1 MTFFNI
7 LTIECCLLKHHSP
20 LKFYQFS
27 FILPSLLSSHRQ
39 HQRSLIVLDIFHST
53 YIHSKL
59 ADKMK
64 NSSVKC
70 ERKSIIF
77 ILLCLSIF
85 STPRPH
91 LHPLLFIFFFI
102 YSYSSCPR
110 AIKHFVNKFEWFSFS
125 L

>member
-1 MTFFNI
+1 M
-7 LTIECCLLKHHSP
+7 CLFKHQSP
-20 LKFYQFS
+20 LKFLSIFL
-27 FILPSLLSSHRQ
+27 ILPSPLSSSHRQ

-77 ILLCLSIF
+77 ILLCLSVLF
-85 STPRPH
+85 TLTFLN
-91 LHPLLFIFFFI
+91 LHTIPPSFYSCHFLFIYYF
-102 YSYSSCPR
+102 SSCPR